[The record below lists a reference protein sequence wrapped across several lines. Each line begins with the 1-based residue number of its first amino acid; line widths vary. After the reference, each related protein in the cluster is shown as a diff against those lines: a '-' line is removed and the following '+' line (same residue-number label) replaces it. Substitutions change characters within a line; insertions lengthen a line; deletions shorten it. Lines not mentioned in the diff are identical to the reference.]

1 MFLVEIS
8 LSDSLWFAKK
18 SYLPW
23 TLVLHL
29 QLVIIWQY
37 DVIFFLKS
45 MERYQSPGKDGHG
58 LRGSRNETINYDA
71 RRTYEQR
78 FYHRN
83 SERKTQN
90 IRSIST
96 M

>member
-45 MERYQSPGKDGHG
+45 TERYQSPGKDGHG
-58 LRGSRNETINYDA
+58 LRGSRNETTVLIM
-71 RRTYEQR
+71 TLGEPM
-78 FYHRN
+78 
-83 SERKTQN
+83 SSG
-90 IRSIST
+90 SITGTVSVKLKI
-96 M
+96 